1 MPFNPYY
8 QPEVSRPYTK
18 ESVDRIRGPVHEECT
33 LAKEGASQLRL
44 NLRDNPV
51 RALGAQTG
59 AQAVQMVRAGLK
71 GVYVSGWQVAADA
84 NSSSETYPDQ
94 SLYPVDSVPKL
105 VRRINSA
112 LIRAG
117 QIEGRKMTVPLVADA
132 EAGFGGP
139 LNAFELTKALI
150 KAGAAG
156 VHLEDQLSSE
166 KKCGHLGGKV
176 LIPTQ
181 HAIRNLVAARLAAD
195 VCKVDTVIIARTDA
209 DSAKLITSDIDS
221 EDRSFIETAL
231 DHYGDEQ
238 CTRVGI
244 NPTAPMR
251 TPEGFYTLKGRGIN
265 RAIARGLSYAPYAD
279 MLWMETSTPDLDE
292 AKEFAEAIHQ
302 FYPDRLLAYNC
313 SPSFN
318 WSGKMGSKEI
328 LSFQTNLAEMGY
340 AFQFVTLAGFHA
352 INYSMFDLAYKYART
367 GMLAYR
373 DLQDEE
379 FESEEIRKYTA
390 VKHQREVGTAYFDE
404 ITQAI
409 SGGHSSTTAMEGST
423 EKDQFK

>member
-1 MPFNPYY
+1 MTKFNPYY
-8 QPEVSRPYTK
+8 QPSVVRPYSQ
-18 ESVDRIRGPVHEECT
+18 EQVDRIRGPVHEECT
-33 LAKEGASQLRL
+33 LARMGSGEFRL
-44 NLRDNPV
+44 NLRENPI
-51 RALGAQTG
+51 RTLGAQTG
-59 AQAVQMVRAGLK
+59 AQAVQMVKAGLRA
-71 GVYVSGWQVAADA
+71 VYVSGWQVAADA

-117 QIEGRKMTVPLVADA
+117 QVEGKKMTVPLIADA

-176 LIPTQ
+176 LIPTKQ
-181 HAIRNLVAARLAAD
+181 AIRNLVAARLAAD

-209 DSAKLITSDIDS
+209 DSAQLITSDIDPI
-221 EDRSFIETAL
+221 DQPFIDMGRSGEYTGAFI
-231 DHYGDEQ
+231 
-238 CTRVGI
+238 
-244 NPTAPMR
+244 PSKR
-251 TPEGFYTLKGRGIN
+251 TPEGFYRLIGNGID
-265 RAIARGLSYAPYAD
+265 RAIARGLAYAPYAD
-279 MLWMETSTPDLDE
+279 MLWMETSTPDLEE
-292 AKEFAEAIHQ
+292 ARAFADAIKAK
-302 FYPDRLLAYNC
+302 FPDRLLAYNC

-318 WSGKMGSKEI
+318 WSENLRPTEIANFQKE
-328 LSFQTNLAEMGY
+328 LQKLGY

-352 INYSMFDLAYKYART
+352 LNFSTFELAKDYSVDHMTAYSRLQQKEFDEVPY
-367 GMLAYR
+367 G
-373 DLQDEE
+373 
-379 FESEEIRKYTA
+379 YTA

-404 ITQAI
+404 ISQAI
-409 SGGHSSTTAMEGST
+409 SGGNSSTTAMEGST